1 MKILFIGARLFD
13 EVAFYAH
20 EKGIETI
27 LSESS
32 PDSPNLNLADKYFL
46 VPRGMDYP
54 LEIAIKEDVDAV
66 VPLIGIDTPLL
77 EVAQLKDKLEKEYN
91 LPVIA
96 SGLSATEIAI
106 NKLKTKKFLAEHNIK
121 TPEYRE
127 ISQKQYYQN
136 NNVQTGISSK
146 LEYPAVLK
154 QATGQGGLGIKIA
167 LSQKDVDN
175 YFKEYQSAMVERFI
189 KGTEIS
195 IEVLSWNGKYIAL
208 TPVDKGE
215 TTMEGKH
222 PLTKMRRA
230 PAQLENQDNEQVRM
244 LAQDIVHKLGASG
257 TIDVDFIFDPL
268 KGELNALEVNTRP
281 SGTRYLTLTAT
292 SINPLH
298 QLVNMALGEWSVK
311 NVEADMES
319 NAALEMII
327 PPHRKV
333 ELNEIFK
340 KDQKNHPVIDLFSKE
355 RPWVVHGHEKA
366 QRITIKAKNNN
377 EAIKIAKKLK
387 IME

>member
-20 EKGIETI
+20 EKGVETI

-77 EVAQLKDKLEKEYN
+77 EVAQLKEKLEREYN

-106 NKLKTKKFLAEHNIK
+106 NKLKTKKFLVENNIK

-136 NNVQTGISSK
+136 NNLQTGISSK

-175 YFKEYQSAMVERFI
+175 YFKKYQIAMVERFI

-195 IEVLSWNGKYIAL
+195 IEVLSWNGNYIAL

-215 TTMEGKH
+215 TTLEGKH

-244 LAQDIVHKLGASG
+244 LAQDIVQKLGATG

-311 NVEADMES
+311 KVEADMKS

-340 KDQKNHPVIDLFSKE
+340 KDQKSHSVIDLFSKE

-366 QRITIKAKNNN
+366 QRVTIKAKNNN

>member
-20 EKGIETI
+20 EKGVETI

-77 EVAQLKDKLEKEYN
+77 EVAQLKEKLEREYN

-106 NKLKTKKFLAEHNIK
+106 NKLKTKKFLVENNIK

-136 NNVQTGISSK
+136 NNVKTGISSK
-146 LEYPAVLK
+146 LEYPVVLK

-175 YFKEYQSAMVERFI
+175 YFKEYESAMVERFI

-215 TTMEGKH
+215 TTLEGKH

-244 LAQDIVHKLGASG
+244 LAQDIVQKLGATG

-311 NVEADMES
+311 KVEADMES

-340 KDQKNHPVIDLFSKE
+340 KDQKNHPLIDLFSKE

>member
-13 EVAFYAH
+13 EVAFYAR
-20 EKGIETI
+20 EMGVETI

-32 PDSPNLNLADKYFL
+32 PDSTNLKLADKYFV
-46 VPRGMDYP
+46 VPRGMDHP
-54 LEIAIKEDVDAV
+54 MEIAIKEDVDAV

-77 EVAQLKDKLEKEYN
+77 EVANLKEKLEREYN

-106 NKLKTKKFLAEHNIK
+106 NKLKTKKFLVENNIK
-121 TPEYRE
+121 TPDYRE
-127 ISQKQYYQN
+127 ISQKHYYQN
-136 NNVQTGISSK
+136 NNGQKSISSK

-167 LSQKDVDN
+167 LSREDADN
-175 YFKEYQSAMVERFI
+175 YFEQYQNAIVERFI
-189 KGTEIS
+189 KGIEIS
-195 IEVLSWNGKYIAL
+195 IEVLCWNGEAIAL

-215 TTMEGKH
+215 TTLQGTH
-222 PLTKMRRA
+222 PLNKIKRA
-230 PAQLENQDNEQVRM
+230 PAQIKNLDNEKIRV
-244 LAQDIVHKLGASG
+244 LAGDIVHKLGASG
-257 TIDVDFIFDPL
+257 TIDVDFIFDPI

-281 SGTRYLTLTAT
+281 SGTRYLTLTTT

-298 QLVNMALGEWSVK
+298 QLVNMALGEWSTK
-311 NVEADMES
+311 NVDAALET

-340 KDQKNHPVIDLFSKE
+340 KDQKNHSVIDLFSKE